1 MKILI
6 LSPPDSFHLHALETI
21 ETGIQNQ
28 LPEFMW
34 EVITSV
40 ENFESRLDC
49 FKISSDLT
57 RSNTD
62 CANLKWPNPIDI
74 MKDVNVKSRI
84 WEEIQLKV
92 IPQFNLTLPS
102 RPPLVI
108 TSEELQKLLGMIG
121 SASHPFRLKL
131 SNGNTI
137 GVNVDDSNLDIR
149 LNSGDI
155 ASMLAASW
163 IFGSIQIHIPKDAD
177 IAELQCSK

>member
-6 LSPPDSFHLHALETI
+6 LSPPDSFHLHALEAI
-21 ETGIQNQ
+21 KTGIQKQ
-28 LPEFMW
+28 LREFTW
-34 EVITSV
+34 EVTTSV
-40 ENFESRLDC
+40 EDFESKLDC
-49 FKISSDLT
+49 FKISADLT

-74 MKDVNVKSRI
+74 MKDANVKSRI

-92 IPQFNLTLPS
+92 IPQFNLVLPG

-108 TSEELQKLLGMIG
+108 TNEDLQRLLGMIG
-121 SASHPFRLKL
+121 SASQPFRLKL
-131 SNGNTI
+131 LNGDTV
-137 GVNVDDSNLDIR
+137 GVNIDNSDSDIR

-163 IFGSIQIHIPKDAD
+163 IFGSTQIQVPKDVD